1 MVFIEYDIMNIT
13 HPGFLKDHNK
23 ILAWL
28 GLTDENYS
36 INADKYVIDPVTFEV
51 NGENISIVLKTSGF
65 IRVKFSKVFSF
76 SCKNCAL
83 LSLVGMP
90 NAVISSCV
98 LSDMKHLMSFDGLDL
113 TCNSLSMINIT
124 NKNLLSFDTLKN
136 VKAYVLNISDTNKV
150 SLVGISK
157 KFDVSAEIV
166 LKLPNL
172 SKGGIELLDMTQ
184 NNKLKINIS
193 SNGFIPNEILKK
205 YLSKKDPYNYTM
217 DCMLDFLDNDLEMYT
232 ITD

>member
-1 MVFIEYDIMNIT
+1 MSIT
-13 HPGFLKDHNK
+13 HPGFLKDHDK

-28 GLTDENYS
+28 GLNDKNYS
-36 INADKYVIDPVTFEV
+36 INAGRYVIDPVTFEV
-51 NGENISIVLKTSGF
+51 SGETVAVLLKTSGF
-65 IRVKFSKVFSF
+65 IRVKFSKVFYF
-76 SCKNCAL
+76 DCINCAL

-90 NAVISSCV
+90 NVVFSSCV
-98 LSDMKHLMSFDGLDL
+98 LSDMNHLISFDGLDL
-113 TCNSLSMINIT
+113 ECNSLSMINIT
-124 NKNLLSFDTLKN
+124 NKKLLSFDTIKN
-136 VKAYVLNISDTNKV
+136 IKAYVLHIADTNNV

-157 KFDVSAEIV
+157 KLNVCAEIV